1 MTLDDAGPERMNDLE
16 ALMWRLEADP
26 HLSSTFANIT
36 FLDRSADFERFRR
49 RMWRASRIVPR
60 LRRRVVEGGLLS
72 APCWEDDPD
81 FDIDHHVRR
90 VVLPAGATDD
100 DARAFTARAAA
111 TPFDRD
117 RPLWEF
123 TVLDGLP
130 DGRGAIVQKM
140 HHTITDG
147 KGGIRLSIE
156 FIDLDRDTPEPPPVD
171 DGPPPT
177 PAVDHGSPGLLA
189 GAFDALSDATRRS
202 TEAAIR
208 FAGSAG
214 ELLRDP
220 AHLASL
226 VASLP
231 GESAATA
238 QSLMRQLVVMDQ
250 HHSPLWSERS
260 LDRRLDTFDVP
271 LDDAKQAAALLGGS
285 VNDLFVAAAAGG
297 AGRYH
302 RNRGS
307 DVEELRMSMPVS
319 TRTDRSVGGNAFT
332 PTRVLV
338 PIGADPLARFAEIHD
353 RLTVT
358 KTEKALSLTSSL
370 AGLTTLLPSSVV
382 TRVVRQQVMTVD
394 FATSNVRAAP
404 FDLYMAGALAESNY
418 PAGPIA
424 GTAWNLTTMSYRG
437 VLNMGLHS
445 DTAAVAEPEALAAD
459 IADSF
464 AELIEAAHAKSQRK
478 RRKPKA

>member
-1 MTLDDAGPERMNDLE
+1 MTSDDGDHERMNDLE

-36 FLDRSADFERFRR
+36 FLDRSPDFERFRR
-49 RMWRASRIVPR
+49 RMWRASRIVAR
-60 LRRRVVEGGLLS
+60 LRRRVVEGGPLS
-72 APCWEDDPD
+72 VPHWEDDPD

-100 DARAFTARAAA
+100 DARAFTAHAAA

-117 RPLWEF
+117 RPLWEY
-123 TVLDGLP
+123 TILDGLP
-130 DGRGAIVQKM
+130 GGRAAMVQKM

-156 FIDLDRDTPEPPPVD
+156 FIDLERDAPEPPPVD

-177 PAVDHGSPGLLA
+177 PTVDAGGPGLLV
-189 GAFDALSDATRRS
+189 GAFDAFSDVTRRS
-202 TEAAIR
+202 TEAALR
-208 FAGSAG
+208 LAGSAG
-214 ELLRDP
+214 DLLRDP

-226 VASLP
+226 LASLP

-271 LDDAKQAAALLGGS
+271 LSDVKEAATVLGGS
-285 VNDLFVAAAAGG
+285 INDLFVAAAAGG

-302 RNRGS
+302 RDRGFEI
-307 DVEELRMSMPVS
+307 DDLRMSMPVS
-319 TRTDRSVGGNAFT
+319 TRTDRGVGGNAFT

-338 PIGADPLARFAEIHD
+338 PLTADPRARFTEIHD
-353 RLTVT
+353 RLAVT

-382 TRVVRQQVMTVD
+382 TRVARQQVMTVD

-404 FDLYMAGALAESNY
+404 FDLYMAGALAEANY
-418 PAGPIA
+418 PAGPVA

-437 VLNMGLHS
+437 VLNLGLHS
-445 DTAAVAEPEALAAD
+445 DTAAVAEPAALAAN
-459 IADSF
+459 ITESF
-464 AELIEAAHAKSQRK
+464 AELIDAAHPKTRRS
-478 RRKPKA
+478 RRKPTT

>member
-1 MTLDDAGPERMNDLE
+1 MTRHEADHERMNDLE

-36 FLDRSADFERFRR
+36 FLDRSPDFERFRR
-49 RMWRASRIVPR
+49 RMWRASRTVPR
-60 LRRRVVEGGLLS
+60 LRRRVVEGGPLS
-72 APCWEDDPD
+72 APHWEDDPE
-81 FDIDHHVRR
+81 FDLDHHLRR
-90 VVLPAGATDD
+90 VVLPHGATDD
-100 DARAFTARAAA
+100 DARALAVQAAG

-123 TVLDGLP
+123 TIVDGLP
-130 DGRGAIVQKM
+130 GGRAAMVQKI

-156 FIDLDRDTPEPPPVD
+156 FIDLTPDAPEPPPID
-171 DGPPPT
+171 DGPPPA
-177 PAVDHGSPGLLA
+177 PVIADDGPSLLA
-189 GAFDALSDATRRS
+189 GTLGALSDATRRS
-202 TEAAIR
+202 TDAAIR
-208 FAGSAG
+208 LAGSAG
-214 ELLRDP
+214 DLLRDP
-220 AHLASL
+220 AHLAAL
-226 VASLP
+226 IASLP

-238 QSLMRQLVVMDQ
+238 QSLVRQLVVIDQ
-250 HHSPLWSERS
+250 HRSPLWSERS
-260 LDRRLDTFDVP
+260 LDRRLDTFDVS
-271 LDDAKQAAALLGGS
+271 LGDVKDAATLLGGS

-302 RNRGS
+302 RDRGS
-307 DVEELRMSMPVS
+307 DVDELRMSMPVS

-338 PIGADPLARFAEIHD
+338 PLTTDPRARFAETHD

-358 KTEKALSLTSSL
+358 KGERSLNLAASLAALTS
-370 AGLTTLLPSSVV
+370 LLPASVL
-382 TRVVRQQVMTVD
+382 TRVARQQVMTVD

-418 PAGPIA
+418 PVGPVA

-437 VLNMGLHS
+437 VLNLGLHS
-445 DTAAVAEPEALAAD
+445 DTAAVADPPALAAA

-464 AELIEAAHAKSQRK
+464 TELLAAARPPARRSK
-478 RRKPKA
+478 RKPRS